1 MRATLILATIAGVSV
16 LHAAPAAAQSI
27 PPAVEAACNADYKK
41 LCSSVVPGGGR
52 IIACMK
58 AKDSQLSAGCRTA
71 LQDEEKKRA
80 GGK

>member
-1 MRATLILATIAGVSV
+1 MRAAVILAIVGVSV
-16 LHAAPAAAQSI
+16 LSAAPVAAQSI

-41 LCSSVVPGGGR
+41 LCSNIVPGGGR

-58 AKDSQLSAGCRTA
+58 AKDSQLSTGCRTA

>member
-1 MRATLILATIAGVSV
+1 MRTAIAFAALAVFTVS
-16 LHAAPAAAQSI
+16 HAAPVAAQSI

-41 LCSSVVPGGGR
+41 LCNGVVPGGGR
-52 IIACMK
+52 ILACMK

-71 LQDEEKKRA
+71 LQNEEKK

>member
-1 MRATLILATIAGVSV
+1 MRAAALLATIAV
-16 LHAAPAAAQSI
+16 LGIAYVAPAAAQGV

-41 LCSSVVPGGGR
+41 LCSNVVPGGGR

-80 GGK
+80 SK